1 MLFQVPGACSQKC
14 SNTPGSFYCKC
25 AEPYYERAADEKS
38 CKRKDNIEPW
48 LVFSNKYYIRN
59 MTLDGSRYHLTHRD
73 LMNTVALD
81 FDLTSGKIFFADVS
95 AKTIFR

>member
-1 MLFQVPGACSQKC
+1 
-14 SNTPGSFYCKC
+14 
-25 AEPYYERAADEKS
+25 
-38 CKRKDNIEPW
+38 
-48 LVFSNKYYIRN
+48 VFSNKYYIRN
-59 MTLDGSRYHLTHRD
+59 MTLDGKRYNLVHRD